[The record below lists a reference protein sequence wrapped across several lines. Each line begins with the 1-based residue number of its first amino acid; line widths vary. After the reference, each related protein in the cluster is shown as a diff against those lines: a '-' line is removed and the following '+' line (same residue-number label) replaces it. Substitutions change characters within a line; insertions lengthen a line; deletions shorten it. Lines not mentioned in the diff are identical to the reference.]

1 LTNSSTESSRQH
13 YLCSTTGGPCT
24 GLQSRSRAWR
34 APLSARGGVTG
45 SRALLGGRVAS
56 QMACGCPPPS
66 CAAAPPTL
74 SAGASIGINSD
85 AAILPEFVAYPQLL
99 HTLTHSTVAVWLIT
113 INGRLSHECT
123 NGPFEYLRAHP
134 AWQRFVKEPQI
145 PFHPERCFHLGA
157 VLVQL
162 RQDHTIFICS

>member
-1 LTNSSTESSRQH
+1 MHWLAVPLACREST
-13 YLCSTTGGPCT
+13 
-24 GLQSRSRAWR
+24 
-34 APLSARGGVTG
+34 ARGPWRSDRTSCPPWRPRGKPDG
-45 SRALLGGRVAS
+45 MRL
-56 QMACGCPPPS
+56 PPPS